1 MPLRAEGEFA
11 LVKEIVETALDK
23 SGQPVNTGTM
33 AHDHDVYMA
42 LADAAMETRDEAA
55 LRTYAPLL
63 MELAER
69 DGHGLYL
76 AIAQRADGV
85 ARRLAGD
92 TAGAEA
98 QLHLALEV
106 FERLGARWQ
115 VGRTLFELGE
125 AAVKAENGEAA
136 RTYWGRALAAFEA
149 IQARPNAER
158 TQEALA
164 ALG

>member
-1 MPLRAEGEFA
+1 M
-11 LVKEIVETALDK
+11 DK
-23 SGQPVNTGTM
+23 AGQPVNTGTM
-33 AHDHDVYMA
+33 AHDHELYMT
-42 LADAAMETRDEAA
+42 LVDTAMQMRDEKA
-55 LRTYAPLL
+55 LRMYTPLL
-63 MELAER
+63 AELAER
-69 DGHGLYL
+69 DEHGLYL

-92 TAGAEA
+92 WAGAEA

-125 AAVKAENGEAA
+125 TAVEAGNGEAA
-136 RTYWGRALAAFEA
+136 RAYWGRALEAFEA